1 MTGNIIIVGLVVGA
15 FFAGWFAAKHRIMK
29 KMMEAFERDMDN
41 YRLQLLSL
49 LKKIEKGLN
58 K

>member
-1 MTGNIIIVGLVVGA
+1 MTGNIIIVVGLIIGA
-15 FFAGWFAAKHRIMK
+15 FFVGWFTAKHRIMK

-41 YRLQLLSL
+41 YRLQLISL
-49 LKKIEKGLN
+49 LRKIEKGL